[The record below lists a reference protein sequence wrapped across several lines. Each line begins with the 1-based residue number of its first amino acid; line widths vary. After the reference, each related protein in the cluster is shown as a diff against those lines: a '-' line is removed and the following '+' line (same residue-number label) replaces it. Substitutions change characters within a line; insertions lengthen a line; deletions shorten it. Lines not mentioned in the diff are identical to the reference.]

1 MNEANSLIL
10 HIFLS
15 KTVQQ
20 YSARDLY
27 VMWFNQELNNQI
39 TCISIFSNGSLWEVS
54 KFRG

>member
-10 HIFLS
+10 HIFLP

-27 VMWFNQELNNQI
+27 VMWLSQELNNQI